1 MPRSTRGYRTSRGEG
16 LNAGVGFNDAAP
28 VTGRRQGD
36 KAAVRTRVP
45 TVRKPCSRRLEISYL
60 SPLVADDP
68 EEAQQHLTVIDEG
81 QIEKKRPRAD
91 RPGRSEVE
99 GVEQPLLGYT
109 AARHIPEDL
118 QKSKAV
124 LYKKARAG
132 DSSRRRVVRLDETP
146 PEQQMTNVRSAAEN
160 HNPSKKWSLRDVFGD
175 KLNLVDGDRRA
186 LLEAFLNKGKKPPS
200 ADTNR
205 VKIHEETAYD
215 PATGQVT
222 KTTLYVLLD
231 WEKHSYQKTRK
242 LKVVPPVMAPVP
254 AGLAA
259 ATSSQHVESAAS

>member
-1 MPRSTRGYRTSRGEG
+1 MPRSTRGYRTARGEG
-16 LNAGVGFNDAAP
+16 LNAGVGFNDAAT

-36 KAAVRTRVP
+36 KAAVRTCAP
-45 TVRKPCSRRLEISYL
+45 TAKKDGSRRLEIGYL

-68 EEAQQHLTVIDEG
+68 EEAQQHLTVVDEG
-81 QIEKKRPRAD
+81 QVEKKRPRAD
-91 RPGRSEVE
+91 RPGPSEDE
-99 GVEQPLLGYT
+99 GVERPLLRA
-109 AARHIPEDL
+109 AARHVPEDL

-146 PEQQMTNVRSAAEN
+146 PEQKSTKVRSAAETQ
-160 HNPSKKWSLRDVFGD
+160 NPAKKWSLRDVFGD

-186 LLEAFLNKGKKPPS
+186 LLEAFLNKGQKPPS
-200 ADTNR
+200 AETNR
-205 VKIHEETAYD
+205 VKIHEENATD
-215 PATGQVT
+215 PATGQIT

-242 LKVVPPVMAPVP
+242 LKVLPTVAAPVP
-254 AGLAA
+254 AGLTS
-259 ATSSQHVESAAS
+259 ATSSQRVESAAS